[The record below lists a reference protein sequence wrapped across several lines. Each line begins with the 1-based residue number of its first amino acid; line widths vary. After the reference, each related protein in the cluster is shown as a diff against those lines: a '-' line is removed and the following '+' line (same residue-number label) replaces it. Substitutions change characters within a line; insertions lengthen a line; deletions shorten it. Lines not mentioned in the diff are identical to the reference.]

1 MRRKKNNMHPFAQHT
16 HYVGLDWA
24 KDHHDAVI
32 VDQHGTI
39 VADLT
44 FSHDAPGWE
53 SFRER
58 VKAFPSVGVAIET
71 NQGAAVTQLLQSAVT
86 VYPVA
91 PRAAKQY
98 RERKAPSGTKTDY
111 LDAWGLADALR
122 VDGHG
127 WRALRANDPLAEELR
142 LLCRDEV
149 ELITQRTALV
159 NQLQA
164 ALQEY
169 YPAALE
175 AFDDWTQPYAWV
187 FVKAFAT
194 PEQLVKAGRTRQV
207 RFLHQQKLWRTQT
220 AERRLEIFARA
231 TQFCGTEAVTRAKSR
246 LALSVVKVLLTLQ
259 EELTAYRAAIAQ
271 RFAEHPD
278 HDLFGSL
285 PGAGEKLSPRLLSE
299 IGSDRDHYP
308 EAENLQC
315 VAGTAPVSF
324 QSGQVRRAQIR
335 WHCNRHLRHAVH
347 LWADCSRKVCA
358 WAQTYYRTQR
368 ERGKSHACA
377 LRCLGQRWLK
387 ILWRMWQDRRP
398 YDETLHAHNQ
408 QRHGSWLLKL
418 QPKPA

>member
-1 MRRKKNNMHPFAQHT
+1 MLARIQMVLASPAPNQALQRTRRGRRGCNRCVPCAGSLICVTKLFSRGRGPVSAPQPPVNNFAATKFAPEDKSLSGRIALRRRRSSVAHPARVQLRTPPGVAARAPTSERTTPHEGPDISKTPGRPTVRRKKNNMHPFAQHT

-149 ELITQRTALV
+149 ELITKRTALV
-159 NQLQA
+159 NQ
-164 ALQEY
+164 
-169 YPAALE
+169 
-175 AFDDWTQPYAWV
+175 
-187 FVKAFAT
+187 
-194 PEQLVKAGRTRQV
+194 
-207 RFLHQQKLWRTQT
+207 
-220 AERRLEIFARA
+220 
-231 TQFCGTEAVTRAKSR
+231 
-246 LALSVVKVLLTLQ
+246 
-259 EELTAYRAAIAQ
+259 
-271 RFAEHPD
+271 
-278 HDLFGSL
+278 
-285 PGAGEKLSPRLLSE
+285 
-299 IGSDRDHYP
+299 
-308 EAENLQC
+308 
-315 VAGTAPVSF
+315 
-324 QSGQVRRAQIR
+324 
-335 WHCNRHLRHAVH
+335 
-347 LWADCSRKVCA
+347 
-358 WAQTYYRTQR
+358 
-368 ERGKSHACA
+368 
-377 LRCLGQRWLK
+377 
-387 ILWRMWQDRRP
+387 
-398 YDETLHAHNQ
+398 
-408 QRHGSWLLKL
+408 
-418 QPKPA
+418 